1 MKKASLFVIFLTV
14 FIDLMGFGILIPL
27 LPNFATI
34 ELGMTE
40 FEVGITIAIYSLM
53 QFLFN
58 PMLGKLSD
66 RIGRKPIILIS
77 LMLTIIS
84 YVVFAYSTT
93 FWHLLLSRTLAGFG
107 GSNIGVAQAYIADIT
122 PKEQRAKG
130 MGLIGAAFGLG
141 FTLGPFIGGYLA
153 HFGYSAAG
161 WGSAA
166 FSLMAFIFA
175 TFLMP
180 ESLQKKSTKE
190 RFQVKI
196 IDVEYVKKVFKMPIV
211 GTLIT
216 VFFILVFSIANI
228 YGTFPLLGTDIYGL
242 SDKQIGMMFG
252 VMGLVG
258 AIIQGGM
265 IRFISERYS
274 ERGLILAG
282 MALVAVG
289 LVFLPYSINFT
300 GILVTMSVLSVGSAI
315 LQPTLMSMVSKYSP
329 DREQGAI
336 LSVNQSF
343 GSLGRVLG
351 PLWGGFSYQFIGY
364 PSPFLT
370 GAIFTAITF
379 IIVIIFLN
387 SQRLEAK
394 KAQLANRL

>member
-1 MKKASLFVIFLTV
+1 MKKASLLVIFLTV

-34 ELGMTE
+34 ELGMNE

-66 RIGRKPIILIS
+66 KIGRKPIILIS

-93 FWHLLLSRTLAGFG
+93 FWHLLISRTLAGFG
-107 GSNIGVAQAYIADIT
+107 GSNIGVAQAYIADVT

-153 HFGYSAAG
+153 EFGYAMAG

-166 FSLMAFIFA
+166 FSAMAFIFA
-175 TFLMP
+175 VFLMP
-180 ESLQKKSTKE
+180 ESLKEKKKDE
-190 RFQVKI
+190 PLQVRI
-196 IDVEYVKKVFKMPIV
+196 IDFQYVKKVFTMPIV
-211 GTLIT
+211 GTLVTI
-216 VFFILVFSIANI
+216 FFIIIFSFANI
-228 YGTFPLLGTDIYGL
+228 YGTFPLLGTQIYGFE
-242 SDKQIGMMFG
+242 DKQIGMMFG
-252 VMGLVG
+252 IMGLAG
-258 AIIQGGM
+258 AIIQGGL
-265 IRFISERYS
+265 IKYISDKFPEKGIILFS
-274 ERGLILAG
+274 MVLIAFGL
-282 MALVAVG
+282 G
-289 LVFLPYSINFT
+289 LLPYSINFT
-300 GILVTMSVLSVGSAI
+300 GIMIVMMVLSIGSSI
-315 LQPTLMSMVSKYSP
+315 LQPTLMSMVSKYAPES
-329 DREQGAI
+329 EQGAV
-336 LSVNQSF
+336 LGVNQAF

-370 GAIFTAITF
+370 GAIFTVATF
-379 IIVIIFLN
+379 FIAVIFLN
-387 SQRLEAK
+387 SQRM
-394 KAQLANRL
+394 KAQKAQPVV